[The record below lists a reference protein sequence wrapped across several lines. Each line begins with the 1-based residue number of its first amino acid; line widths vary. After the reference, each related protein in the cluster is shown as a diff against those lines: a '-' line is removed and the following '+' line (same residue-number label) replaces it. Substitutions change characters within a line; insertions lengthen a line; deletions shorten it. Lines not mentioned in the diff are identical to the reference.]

1 MIELTHIYKTYHMGA
16 EEVRALQDVSLKIT
30 PGEFVA
36 IMGPSGS
43 GKSTLMHVLGLL
55 DRPDSGEYYLG
66 QKKLNDL
73 SDDELAAIRNRLVG
87 FVFQQFHL
95 LPRMTALENAEL
107 PLVYAGKRHL
117 KEQAKQR
124 IEEVGLADRMNH
136 RPNELSGGQQQ
147 RVAIARSLVNGPLI
161 IFADEPTGN
170 LDSKSKEEIIAI
182 LKDLN
187 EKGKTII
194 MVTHENEMVVHA
206 KRVIRMFDGKVI
218 SDVKQGALPKSSA
231 ESGTPASSAA
241 EGGVPATPIGRGA
254 IRPGIAETQ
263 TDQIIEAVLSKQERK
278 ARETQFLEYLRQ
290 AAQAMI
296 SHKMRSFL
304 SILGILIGV
313 AAVIAMLAVGTGAK
327 ESIEKQLASLGS
339 NLVLVMPGSSRVRGV
354 SSGAGGVTRF
364 TFQDVAAIEKLTDE
378 VKRTSPTVTGRGQ
391 LVYGNKN
398 WSTQVEGDGVNYAAI
413 RSATPTL
420 GRFFTDEEVK
430 RRDKV
435 AVLGM
440 TVVRQLFE
448 DADPIGETIKI
459 NLINFKVIGILPE
472 KGATGFRDQDD
483 TVIIPVTTAMY
494 RVFGKEYLDSISVEA
509 ASPDAIASAQDSITK
524 IIIKQH
530 HLVTK
535 DEQDSFQLRN
545 MADIKNT
552 LEATTKTMSLLL
564 GAIAAI
570 SLLVGG
576 IGIMNIMLVSVT
588 ERTREIGLR
597 KAIGATNKDIMVQFL
612 IESVLMSFLGGV
624 SGILLGGGTA
634 VLITLFAGWTVRVS
648 WSSIILATT
657 FSLAVGIVFGLWPA
671 KKASTLDPIE
681 ALRYE

>member
-1 MIELTHIYKTYHMGA
+1 MIELKHIYKTYLMGS
-16 EEVRALQDVSLKIT
+16 EQVKALQDVSLKIA

-66 QKKLNDL
+66 QKKVNDL
-73 SDDELAAIRNRLVG
+73 PEEELAAIRNRLVG

-95 LPRMTALENAEL
+95 LPRMSALENAAL
-107 PLVYAGKRHL
+107 PLIYAGKQHL
-117 KEQAKQR
+117 KNQARER
-124 IEEVGLADRMNH
+124 IKEVGLADRVNH
-136 RPNELSGGQQQ
+136 RPSELSGGQQQ
-147 RVAIARSLVNGPLI
+147 RAAIARSLVNDPLI

-170 LDSKSKEEIIAI
+170 LDSKSKEEIVGI

-187 EKGKTII
+187 AKGKTII
-194 MVTHENEMVVHA
+194 MVTHESEMAEHA
-206 KRVIRMFDGKVI
+206 KRIIRVLDGKII
-218 SDVKQGALPKSSA
+218 SDLKQGVVTKSSD
-231 ESGTPASSAA
+231 EGAA
-241 EGGVPATPIGRGA
+241 
-254 IRPGIAETQ
+254 
-263 TDQIIEAVLSKQERK
+263 DKIIDTVLSKKERK
-278 ARETQFLEYLRQ
+278 ARETQFLEYLGQ
-290 AAQAMI
+290 AAQSMI

-313 AAVIAMLAVGTGAK
+313 AAVIAMLAVGQGAK

-339 NLVLVMPGSSRVRGV
+339 NLILLMPGSSRVHGV
-354 SSGAGGVTRF
+354 SLGAGAITRF
-364 TFQDVAAIEKLTDE
+364 TFQDVAAIEKLTDA
-378 VKRTSPTVTGRGQ
+378 VKMVSPSVSGRGQ
-391 LVYGNKN
+391 LVYANKN
-398 WSTQVEGDGVNYAAI
+398 WSSQVEGTGINYPSIRAAVP
-413 RSATPTL
+413 AV
-420 GRFFTDEEVK
+420 GRFFTEEELT

-435 AVLGM
+435 ALLGT
-440 TVVRQLFE
+440 TVVQQLFG
-448 DADPIGETIKI
+448 DANPIGETIKI
-459 NLINFKVIGILPE
+459 NLINFKVIGILPA
-472 KGATGFRDQDD
+472 KGATGFHDQDD
-483 TVIIPVTTAMY
+483 TVVIPITTAMY
-494 RVFGKEYLDSISVEA
+494 RVFGKEYIDSISVEA
-509 ASPDAIASAQDSITK
+509 IGPGVMTAAQDTITK
-524 IIIKQH
+524 LIIKQH

-545 MADIKNT
+545 MSDIKNT

-612 IESVLMSFLGGV
+612 IESVLMSFLGGI
-624 SGILLGGGTA
+624 SGILLGTG
-634 VLITLFAGWTVRVS
+634 VSILITFFAGWSVKVS
-648 WSSIILATT
+648 MSSVILATT
-657 FSLAVGIVFGLWPA
+657 FSLVVGIVFGLWPA
-671 KKASTLDPIE
+671 QKASKLDPIE

>member
-1 MIELTHIYKTYHMGA
+1 
-16 EEVRALQDVSLKIT
+16 
-30 PGEFVA
+30 
-36 IMGPSGS
+36 
-43 GKSTLMHVLGLL
+43 
-55 DRPDSGEYYLG
+55 
-66 QKKLNDL
+66 
-73 SDDELAAIRNRLVG
+73 
-87 FVFQQFHL
+87 
-95 LPRMTALENAEL
+95 
-107 PLVYAGKRHL
+107 
-117 KEQAKQR
+117 
-124 IEEVGLADRMNH
+124 
-136 RPNELSGGQQQ
+136 
-147 RVAIARSLVNGPLI
+147 IARSLVNDPLI

-170 LDSKSKEEIIAI
+170 LDSKSKEEIVAI
-182 LKDLN
+182 LKGLN

-194 MVTHENEMVVHA
+194 MVTHENEMAVHA
-206 KRVIRMFDGKVI
+206 KRVIRMLDGRVI
-218 SDVKQGALPKSSA
+218 SDVKQGVVPKLFA
-231 ESGTPASSAA
+231 ESETPAQFRLAR
-241 EGGVPATPIGRGA
+241 GVSEENQADKIIGV
-254 IRPGIAETQ
+254 
-263 TDQIIEAVLSKQERK
+263 VLSKQERK
-278 ARETQFLEYLRQ
+278 AREIQVLEYLQQ
-290 AAQAMI
+290 AAQAMV

-339 NLVLVMPGSSRVRGV
+339 NLVLVMPGSSRIHGV

-364 TFQDVAAIEKLTDE
+364 TFQDAAAIEKLTDE
-378 VKRTSPTVTGRGQ
+378 VKRISPTVTGRGQ
-391 LVYGNKN
+391 LVYENKN

-413 RSATPTL
+413 RAATPIL

-440 TVVRQLFE
+440 TVVKQLFG
-448 DADPIGETIKI
+448 DANPIRETIKI
-459 NLINFKVIGILPE
+459 NLSNFKVIGILPE

-494 RVFGKEYLDSISVEA
+494 RVLGKEYLDSISVEA

-535 DEQDSFQLRN
+535 DEQDSFQIRN
-545 MADIKNT
+545 MADIKNM
-552 LEATTKTMSLLL
+552 LETTTKTMSLLL

-597 KAIGATNKDIMVQFL
+597 KAIGATNKDIMAQFL
-612 IESVLMSFLGGV
+612 IESVLMSFIGGIT
-624 SGILLGGGTA
+624 GILLGGGTA
-634 VLITLFAGWTVRVS
+634 VLITLFAGWTVKVS
-648 WSSIILATT
+648 LSSIILATT
-657 FSLAVGIVFGLWPA
+657 FSLIVGIVFGLWPA

-681 ALRYE
+681 TLRYE

>member
-1 MIELTHIYKTYHMGA
+1 MIEVKNLSKTYQMG
-16 EEVRALQDVSLKIT
+16 EVEVKALQGVSLKIAA
-30 PGEFVA
+30 GEFVA

-66 QKKLNDL
+66 SKRIDQL
-73 SDDELAAIRNRLVG
+73 SDEELSAVRNRVVG

-107 PLVYAGKRHL
+107 PLIYAGKRHL
-117 KEQAKQR
+117 KEKAKER
-124 IEEVGLADRMNH
+124 IKEVGLLERMNH

-147 RVAIARSLVNGPLI
+147 RVAIARSLVNEPLV

-187 EKGKTII
+187 QKGKTIVI
-194 MVTHENEMVVHA
+194 VTHENEVAAHA
-206 KRVIRMFDGKVI
+206 KRIIRMLDGKII
-218 SDVKQGALPKSSA
+218 SDQKSQSQPPPSE
-231 ESGTPASSAA
+231 ESEA
-241 EGGVPATPIGRGA
+241 
-254 IRPGIAETQ
+254 
-263 TDQIIEAVLSKQERK
+263 DKIITVVLSKTERK
-278 ARETQFLEYLRQ
+278 ARETEFIDYLRQ
-290 AAQAMI
+290 AWGAMV

-313 AAVIAMLAVGTGAK
+313 AAVIAMLALGTGAK

-339 NLVLVMPGSSRVRGV
+339 NLVLVLPGSSRIHGV

-364 TFQDVAAIEKLTDE
+364 TFQDVAAIEKLTDL
-378 VKRTSPTVTGRGQ
+378 VKMVNSSVSGRGQ
-391 LVYGNKN
+391 LVYANQN
-398 WSTQVEGDGVNYAAI
+398 WNTQVEGDDVNYAVMRA
-413 RSATPTL
+413 ATPIL
-420 GRFFTDEEVK
+420 GRFFTEEEVK

-440 TVVRQLFE
+440 TVVKQLFG
-448 DADPIGETIKI
+448 DTDPIGETIKI
-459 NLINFKVIGILPE
+459 NLINFKVIGILPV

-483 TVIIPVTTAMY
+483 IVVIPVTTAMY

-509 ASPDAIASAQDSITK
+509 NAPELIDATQEAISK

-535 DEQDSFQLRN
+535 DEQDSFQTRN

-570 SLLVGG
+570 SLVVGG

-597 KAIGATNKDIMVQFL
+597 KAIGATNKDILVQFL
-612 IESVLMSFLGGV
+612 IEAILMSFLGGIT
-624 SGILLGGGTA
+624 GILLGGGVS
-634 VLITLFAGWTVRVS
+634 VLITLFAGWAVKVS
-648 WSSIILATT
+648 LFSMLLATT
-657 FSLAVGIVFGLWPA
+657 FSLAIGIVFGLWPA
-671 KKASTLDPIE
+671 QKASQLDPIE